1 MQNSPK
7 GAWCLSWRAL
17 LSSEPS
23 KPYRGGHLEV
33 MQWQVSLGVS
43 LGNSSRVWDA
53 RPRVSH
59 QAPRMLSS
67 ALQNENQAML
77 SAWAFPWDL
86 LYLKKQTKKN
96 QTLLSG

>member
-23 KPYRGGHLEV
+23 KPYRGEHLEV
-33 MQWQVSLGVS
+33 MQWQVS

-67 ALQNENQAML
+67 ALQSLE
-77 SAWAFPWDL
+77 
-86 LYLKKQTKKN
+86 
-96 QTLLSG
+96 